1 MLATETR
8 MISGDSDEE
17 IDRVEAIKNQIV
29 ATWERALKRLTFN
42 LIDVFVR

>member
-17 IDRVEAIKNQIV
+17 IDRVEAIKKQIG